1 MPPTPAS
8 LPALALPDALPLGE
22 SAHALVSFGLA
33 DARGRVVGCLV
44 VLTHAPAWPGDS
56 RVGPLPER
64 YLVTPHATRE
74 GHAWG
79 AAPTRSYASFPTYAE
94 ARAHAEAYVG
104 RARARA
110 WRGAVRLAADREDG
124 HVRAS
129 QA

>member
-1 MPPTPAS
+1 V
-8 LPALALPDALPLGE
+8 
-22 SAHALVSFGLA
+22 LVSYGVP
-33 DARGRVVGCLV
+33 DARGRVVGCV
-44 VLTHAPAWPGDS
+44 IAVTHAPAWSGDS

-74 GHAWG
+74 GNAWG
-79 AAPTRSYASFPTYAE
+79 AAPTRSYASCPTYAQ
-94 ARAHAEAYVG
+94 ARAYAEAYVG

-110 WRGAVRLAADREDG
+110 WRGAVRLAAERGGREDG